1 MIKIDTALSEVSLL
15 SGNSKARTWSPFLLS
30 IAIILVDQLTKLAI
44 ARLIPAGRIAW
55 TAFGDFFWLVHQK
68 NTGAAFSIGDSMPE
82 FDRVTILIVMPL
94 ALLAGLSIYML
105 KTDELSGIQR
115 WAVGG
120 IIGGGLGNIS
130 DRIFRPEGVIDFL
143 SFKFYGLF
151 GLERWPTF
159 NVADSAVVVC
169 GILLVFAGFFMP
181 VLNPEA
187 QEHGKESPQGQ
198 NQKTRQEQGQVDGKP
213 GS

>member
-1 MIKIDTALSEVSLL
+1 VG
-15 SGNSKARTWSPFLLS
+15 GNSKARALAPLLLS
-30 IAIILVDQLTKLAI
+30 LTIITVDQLTKLAV
-44 ARLIPAGRIAW
+44 ARLIPTGRIAW

-82 FDRVTILIVMPL
+82 FARVAILILMPL
-94 ALLAGLSIYML
+94 ALLVGLCVYML
-105 KTDELSGIQR
+105 RTDELSGLQR

-120 IIGGGLGNIS
+120 IIGGGIGNII

-169 GILLVFAGFFMP
+169 GILLVVAGFFIP
-181 VLNPEA
+181 AVHPASQGHEITPA
-187 QEHGKESPQGQ
+187 QGQ
-198 NQKTRQEQGQVDGKP
+198 GDGSTKT
-213 GS
+213 

>member
-1 MIKIDTALSEVSLL
+1 VG
-15 SGNSKARTWSPFLLS
+15 GNSKARALAPLLLS
-30 IAIILVDQLTKLAI
+30 LTIIAVDQLTKLAV

-82 FDRVTILIVMPL
+82 FARVAILILMPL
-94 ALLAGLSIYML
+94 ALLVGLCVYML
-105 KTDELSGIQR
+105 RTDELSGLQR

-120 IIGGGLGNIS
+120 IIGGGVGNII

-159 NVADSAVVVC
+159 NVADSSVVVC
-169 GILLVFAGFFMP
+169 GILLVVAGFFIP
-181 VLNPEA
+181 VVHPANHVQGPEITPA
-187 QEHGKESPQGQ
+187 QGQ
-198 NQKTRQEQGQVDGKP
+198 GDGSSKT
-213 GS
+213 